1 MNAEIEKNFK
11 FAEKIENEYLLK
23 FGKNSL
29 DRVIRVIY
37 APSINEKEFLE
48 DLNRLKKA
56 IETGKPIE
64 QISPEEWDKLI
75 F

>member
-37 APSINEKEFLE
+37 VPSINEKEFLE